1 MSFNHYIFCRH
12 RKSWLTAP
20 VTERI
25 TFFCRFL
32 SQCYYC
38 SILISFCFTAYLT
51 VNFIR
56 HRIAVDLK
64 VSFDY
69 YILCRHRKVIF
80 TIPATKCV
88 TFRLRFSPQRYCA
101 SILMSLGISILDSIY
116 LICHFVAVNTEISLN
131 YNIICR
137 HRKCFFLTPMAERI
151 PVFCRFFSNLNHFA
165 KVIRFFFPE
174 ESSIYFISYRIFVD
188 LKVPFDYHVLCRH
201 CKSTV
206 TTPAF
211 KRISFLYWFFS

>member
-1 MSFNHYIFCRH
+1 M
-12 RKSWLTAP
+12 
-20 VTERI
+20 TERI

-101 SILMSLGISILDSIY
+101 SILMSLGISVLDSIY
-116 LICHFVAVNTEISLN
+116 LIRYGIAVNSKVSFDH
-131 YNIICR
+131 NIFCR
-137 HRKCFFLTPMAERI
+137 HPEIFTVIPMAKCI
-151 PVFCRFFSNLNHFA
+151 PF
-165 KVIRFFFPE
+165 
-174 ESSIYFISYRIFVD
+174 
-188 LKVPFDYHVLCRH
+188 LCRLGFQ
-201 CKSTV
+201 
-206 TTPAF
+206 PD
-211 KRISFLYWFFS
+211 